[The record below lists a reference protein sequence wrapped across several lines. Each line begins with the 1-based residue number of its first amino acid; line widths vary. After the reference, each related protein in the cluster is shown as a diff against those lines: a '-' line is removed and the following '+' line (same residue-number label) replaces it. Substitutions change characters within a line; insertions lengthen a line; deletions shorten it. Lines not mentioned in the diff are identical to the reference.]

1 MIDELGHA
9 APFDDR
15 YPATNERCAEVSAV
29 TRSRAVGGSACGTSR
44 VLGYR
49 AAGRAMIRRTAPIR
63 SG

>member
-29 TRSRAVGGSACGTSR
+29 TRSRAVGGSMLLWMSRPGEALLCG
-44 VLGYR
+44 L
-49 AAGRAMIRRTAPIR
+49 AGGA
-63 SG
+63 